1 MFKLLVVFSLFW
13 LTACRVGKEVEIPD
27 FISEKDVQQTL
38 NLSKQNDTSQKTL
51 ESVFHDK
58 DLNTLLTLASTNN
71 LDVKQGIERLQQ
83 SRYAF
88 LINSSQTLP
97 MLNAD
102 GSYDFAKTNNSHDIT
117 LKANTF
123 KVGFDAS
130 WELDIWGK
138 GYYVSEQYFEQMK
151 NAQYSLFNLHVSLFA
166 EVAQNYFNLLKS
178 LELLKI
184 TEQNLKI
191 QKDILQMVQDKY
203 NAGIAD
209 DLALNQAEFS
219 VRQTESLLP
228 SFELQIE
235 NYKNALAILLNVLPQ
250 NLPISFKNKE
260 KSIVSQPFKYSVKR
274 LYNIPLTVLRTRPDI
289 MMAETAFY
297 TKNAALNEAIAS
309 LYPSVSLSAAFAYLG
324 SSGKSLFQTD
334 NQYYSYSIGLTQPIW
349 HWKQLINN
357 VELQKHIKNEYLYK
371 YNEVLLTALI
381 EIKNAIYNVDKAYQ
395 TNTRLRQAE
404 TKMKNILTFTLEKY
418 QNGLV
423 DFTDVASA
431 EQNFLSAQN
440 NVITSNTDI
449 LLALTSFYK
458 AIGGEYCD
466 TTSDK

>member
-1 MFKLLVVFSLFW
+1 M
-13 LTACRVGKEVEIPD
+13 
-27 FISEKDVQQTL
+27 
-38 NLSKQNDTSQKTL
+38 
-51 ESVFHDK
+51 
-58 DLNTLLTLASTNN
+58 
-71 LDVKQGIERLQQ
+71 QQ

-97 MLNAD
+97 MLDAD
-102 GSYDFAKTNNSHDIT
+102 GSYDFAKTNNSRDIT
-117 LKANTF
+117 LKENTF

-138 GYYVSEQYFEQMK
+138 GYYVSEQYFELMK
-151 NAQYSLFNLHVSLFA
+151 SAEYSLFNLHVSLFA

-178 LELLKI
+178 LELLEI

-219 VRQTESLLP
+219 VKQTESLLP

-235 NYKNALAILLNVLPQ
+235 NYKNTLAILLNVLPQ
-250 NLPISFKNKE
+250 NLPISFKNKD
-260 KSIVSQPFKYSVKR
+260 KSIVSHSFKYSVKN
-274 LYNIPLTVLRTRPDI
+274 LYNLPLTVLRTRPDI
-289 MMAETAFY
+289 ILSETAFY
-297 TKNAALNEAIAS
+297 SKNAALNEAIAS

-324 SSGKSLFQTD
+324 SSGKSLFQAD
-334 NQYYSYSIGLTQPIW
+334 NQYYGYSIGLTQPIW

-357 VELQKHIKNEYLYK
+357 VELQKYTKNEYLYK

-404 TKMKNILTFTLEKY
+404 TKMKNILTLTLEKY

-423 DFTDVASA
+423 DFTDVANA